1 MKTLTMLTI
10 YTADL
15 LAALFLLYI
24 LINIF
29 VFLGQVLG
37 GFHPR
42 DIIEKKAYDRLVF
55 EKADTAEEVAIWVDR
70 GSSPLDIATLLGG
83 RKILLGILVLL
94 AANHLKKTS
103 PP

>member
-1 MKTLTMLTI
+1 MKTLMFFVEPLALALLI
-10 YTADL
+10 YL
-15 LAALFLLYI
+15 
-24 LINIF
+24 LINML
-29 VFLGQVLG
+29 VFLVSALKRY
-37 GFHPR
+37 FHPR

-70 GSSPLDIATLLGG
+70 GSSSLDIATALGG

>member
-1 MKTLTMLTI
+1 MIIVELLVVATLI
-10 YTADL
+10 YV
-15 LAALFLLYI
+15 
-24 LINIF
+24 LINLL
-29 VFLGQVLG
+29 VFLVSALKRN
-37 GFHPR
+37 FHPR

-55 EKADTAEEVAIWVDR
+55 EKADTAKEVELRVSHCE
-70 GSSPLDIATLLGG
+70 SSLDIATALGG